1 MNDPISAG
9 LSYLACLQT
18 EAGSWKGDYDGPLFL
33 LPGYVFAHYA
43 TATPLPDAHRRA
55 FVEYIA
61 GVQNPDGGFG
71 LHVEGES
78 LLFTTVLN
86 YVALRLLGVEPA
98 DPRARRALDW
108 IRTRGGALGIPSWG
122 KYWLAIL
129 RLYEWEGVNP
139 VLPELLLLPS

>member
-1 MNDPISAG
+1 
-9 LSYLACLQT
+9 
-18 EAGSWKGDYDGPLFL
+18 GD
-33 LPGYVFAHYA
+33 
-43 TATPLPDAHRRA
+43 
-55 FVEYIA
+55 
-61 GVQNPDGGFG
+61 
-71 LHVEGES
+71 S

-139 VLPELLLLPS
+139 VLPELLLLPSWFPLHPGRFWCHARVIYLAVSYLYRRRWQVPQAPLLAELRAELYDRPYERIDFRKARGYVT